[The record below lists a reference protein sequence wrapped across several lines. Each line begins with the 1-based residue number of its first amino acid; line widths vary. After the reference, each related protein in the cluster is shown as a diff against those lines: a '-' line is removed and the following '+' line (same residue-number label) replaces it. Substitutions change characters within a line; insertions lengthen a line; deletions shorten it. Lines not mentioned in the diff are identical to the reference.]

1 MKRTVATV
9 AELLATLLSGLF
21 AGANVMEAGIAV
33 KPVVPLLVGCSR
45 CPSVWGERERRSR
58 APGNI
63 LIVHNTGTG

>member
-1 MKRTVATV
+1 MKRSVATV

-21 AGANVMEAGIAV
+21 AGSNVIEADIAV
-33 KPVVPLLVGCSR
+33 KPVVPLLVGCNR
-45 CPSVWGERERRSR
+45 CPSLWGERERSR